1 MSNVRRLRHTDCIF
15 FLCVN
20 LRPRFRRF
28 SESEYALIIDVLE
41 DSRRRLGF
49 LLCGYVLMPDHWHT
63 LIWPHYPILIE
74 QVLHDAKKVM
84 TQRFHARRGTSGP
97 FWQHQYWDR
106 FVRHEKEFNERLEYM
121 HLNPVNKGLVKRPE
135 DWRWSSYNN
144 FALDKATV
152 AACPIQVDYVQ
163 LPLGYRA

>member
-1 MSNVRRLRHTDCIF
+1 ML
-15 FLCVN
+15 
-20 LRPRFRRF
+20 FR
-28 SESEYALIIDVLE
+28 S
-41 DSRRRLGF
+41 
-49 LLCGYVLMPDHWHT
+49 
-63 LIWPHYPILIE
+63 
-74 QVLHDAKKVM
+74 
-84 TQRFHARRGTSGP
+84 GTSGP
-97 FWQHQYWDR
+97 FWQHEYWDR

-135 DWRWSSYNN
+135 DWRWSSYNS